1 VALYTLNRDCFSLD
15 SSDIKEKM
23 YAKKE
28 IATNPIFA
36 TLETKLQTSSS
47 IKAHSTKLGWTT
59 KKYNFHGILNSSLLI
74 QKYCS

>member
-1 VALYTLNRDCFSLD
+1 VALYTRTLYRDCFSLD

-47 IKAHSTKLGWTT
+47 IKHTAQ
-59 KKYNFHGILNSSLLI
+59 SLVGPPKNI
-74 QKYCS
+74 TFMAS